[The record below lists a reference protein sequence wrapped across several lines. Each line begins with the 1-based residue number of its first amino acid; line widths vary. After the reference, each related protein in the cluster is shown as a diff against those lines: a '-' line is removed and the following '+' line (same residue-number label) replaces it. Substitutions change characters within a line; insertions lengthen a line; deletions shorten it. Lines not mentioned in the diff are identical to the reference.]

1 MTTRSTIRPIPG
13 SSARRAGGSLTTLS
27 TGRVAWAIGALGTLA
42 IILLDACVR
51 DEPTP
56 QGDDLIYERMADDPF
71 DAHTFVFAYRV
82 AVPWLVHVLP
92 FDHDVS
98 FSAIAWLCSGAAGAV
113 LFVLLERLGISRRVS
128 VPLAF
133 VLVLS
138 PPLLVASL
146 RQGRNPDPLTVLIMV
161 TGALFIVERRPRA
174 LAATMLVGACNRESA
189 LFLAPLAYAV
199 WADRPLDRALLG
211 RVLAVAAPA
220 VVAFAALRFAIPT
233 VGREQVP
240 GYGAPLITGRFDVIR
255 SGLESAGVELRRL
268 AAIYGPLWLL
278 APLALRGMRLARRGL
293 VLGALCVV
301 AMTFALDW
309 GRVAFIAA
317 PVVYAAAAWTL
328 DRRRWLLAPTLA
340 ACALMIFGY
349 AAYMQ
354 ITGTDNIINQSPP
367 PYPVR

>member
-1 MTTRSTIRPIPG
+1 MTSTSQQAPAT
-13 SSARRAGGSLTTLS
+13 SSQTASS
-27 TGRVAWAIGALGTLA
+27 GRLALA
-42 IILLDACVR
+42 IAAAGAVAIMLLDALVR

-56 QGDDLIYERMADDPF
+56 QGDDLIYERMAQEPF
-71 DAHTFVFAYRV
+71 EPHTFVFAYRV

-92 FDHDVS
+92 FDHELS
-98 FSAIAWLCSGAAGAV
+98 FSVIAWVCSGAAGAV

-138 PPLLVASL
+138 PPLLVASI
-146 RQGRNPDPLTVLIMV
+146 RQGRNPDPLTVLVMV
-161 TGALFIVERRPRA
+161 TGVLFIVERRPRA
-174 LAATMLVGACNRESA
+174 LAATMLIGALNRESA

-199 WADRPLDRALLG
+199 WAERRLDRAVLL
-211 RVLAVAAPA
+211 RSLAVAAPA
-220 VVAFAALRFAIPT
+220 IAAFVALRLAIPT

-240 GYGAPLITGRFDVIR
+240 GYGDSLLRGRVEILK
-255 SGLESAGVELRRL
+255 SGVASWDLELRRL
-268 AAIYGPLWLL
+268 ATIYGPLWLL
-278 APLALRGMRLARRGL
+278 APLALRGFWLARRGL
-293 VLGALCVV
+293 VLVCLCLV

-309 GRVAFIAA
+309 GRIALIAA

-328 DRRRWLLAPTLA
+328 DRRPRLLVPTLA
-340 ACALMIFGY
+340 ACALMIVGY

-354 ITGTDNIINQSPP
+354 ISGTDNIIDTSPP

>member
-1 MTTRSTIRPIPG
+1 MAITERHPTVAPATPSPTRI
-13 SSARRAGGSLTTLS
+13 AL
-27 TGRVAWAIGALGTLA
+27 AIGAAGFIA
-42 IILLDACVR
+42 IMLLDALVR
-51 DEPTP
+51 DEPVP
-56 QGDDLIYERMADDPF
+56 KGDDLIYERMADDPL
-71 DAHTFVFAYRV
+71 APHTFVFAYRI

-98 FSAIAWLCSGAAGAV
+98 FGVIAWLCSAAAGAA
-113 LFVLLERLGISRRVS
+113 LFLLLERLGTSRRAS
-128 VPLAF
+128 IALAL

-146 RQGRNPDPLTVLIMV
+146 RQGRNPDPLTILVMV
-161 TGALFIVERRPRA
+161 AGALFIVERRPKA
-174 LAATMLVGACNRESA
+174 LAATMLVGALNRESA

-199 WADRPLDRALLG
+199 WAERLWDRAVLL
-211 RVLAVAAPA
+211 RALAVAAPA
-220 VVAFAALRFAIPT
+220 VTAFVALRLAIPT

-240 GYGAPLITGRFDVIR
+240 GYGGALIGGRLDVLR
-255 SGLESAGVELRRL
+255 SGLTSEVEVRRL
-268 AAIYGPLWLL
+268 ATIYGPLWLL
-278 APLALRGMRLARRGL
+278 APLALRGFWFARRGL
-293 VLGALCVV
+293 VLVCLCLV

-328 DRRRWLLAPTLA
+328 DRRRSLFAPTLA
-340 ACALMIFGY
+340 ACALMVFGY

-354 ITGTDNIINQSPP
+354 ITGTDNIIEQGPP